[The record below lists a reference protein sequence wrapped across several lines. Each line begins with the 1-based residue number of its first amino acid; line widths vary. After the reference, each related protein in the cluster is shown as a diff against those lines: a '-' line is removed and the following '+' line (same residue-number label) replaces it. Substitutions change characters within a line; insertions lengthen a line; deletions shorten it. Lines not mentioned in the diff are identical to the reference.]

1 VRDPDQPAD
10 LPLWMM
16 APILAILSANE
27 TTWYSIVASASPR
40 RRPPK
45 LYLSRKL
52 LRNQFML
59 VRSVHLA

>member
-1 VRDPDQPAD
+1 
-10 LPLWMM
+10 MM

>member
-1 VRDPDQPAD
+1 M
-10 LPLWMM
+10 L

-40 RRPPK
+40 RRPPE

-52 LRNQFML
+52 VRDPFML